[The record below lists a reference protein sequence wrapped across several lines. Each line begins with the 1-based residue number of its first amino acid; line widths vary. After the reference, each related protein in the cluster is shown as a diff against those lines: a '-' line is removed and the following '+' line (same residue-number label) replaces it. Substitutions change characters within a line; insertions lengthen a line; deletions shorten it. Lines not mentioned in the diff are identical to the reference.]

1 MSTLPFTNFT
11 KGELAPEL
19 QARIDTSQY
28 AAGAKRVRNF
38 IIQRYGGLSFRP
50 GFRLVAEA
58 DDVDEVIKYIPFQ
71 YNIEQAYIMSLG
83 DERMRLMTAGGVVL
97 EQNLEIVSLTNAANA
112 QVEIPFHEYEVGDR
126 IYFYN
131 VVGMDEINGRDA
143 LVVSVQ
149 DADNFTIDLDTTN
162 FGVFVSSDGDTRS
175 GPPAPPPVPPP
186 EPPPPA
192 PTPPPDPPPT
202 TGGGGTGG
210 GIGDLP
216 RQGGGLEQF

>member
-19 QARIDTSQY
+19 QARIDTGQY

-50 GFRLVAEA
+50 GFRLVAEV
-58 DDVDEVIKYIPFQ
+58 DDVDETIKYVPFQ
-71 YNIEQAYIMSLG
+71 YNIEQAYVMSLG
-83 DERMRLMTAGGVVL
+83 DERFRLLTGGGVVL
-97 EQNLEIVSLTNAANA
+97 EQNLEIQAITNAANA
-112 QVEIPFHEYEVGDR
+112 QVTIPFHEYVVGDR

-131 VVGMDEINGRDA
+131 IVGMTELNGQSA
-143 LVVSVQ
+143 IVASIV
-149 DADNFTIDLDTTN
+149 DADNFTIDHDTTGYGA
-162 FGVFVSSDGDTRS
+162 FISSDGDTRV
-175 GPPAPPPVPPP
+175 GPPAPPPTP

-192 PTPPPDPPPT
+192 PTPPPEPPPT

-210 GIGDLP
+210 DTGGLP
-216 RQGGGLEQF
+216 PRDGGLEQY